1 MNDLEQNLRDMRL
14 AAPSAAFDRRIDETL
29 TPAAAPRHSPRPA
42 TPWWLLAV
50 AACGIATVFLL
61 VSPWPRSPSSERIV
75 YRIEAKGRLRQLLLE
90 APAGVDLQPHLTI
103 KGNAP

>member
-1 MNDLEQNLRDMRL
+1 MNDFEQNLRNMRL

-29 TPAAAPRHSPRPA
+29 TTAPAPWHSSRPA

-50 AACGIATVFLL
+50 AACAVAAVFLL
-61 VSPWPRSPSSERIV
+61 VSPWPRSSSPELVV

-90 APAGVDLQPHLTI
+90 VPAGADLQPPLTI